1 MASHP
6 DPGFLEQR
14 LLAPASAV
22 GRSGL
27 ALNLNPALFA
37 RLAAGC
43 FRELNPCC
51 LIFPA
56 HRTFASSGQCFHI
69 MRPDSPNNDITLS
82 TRYILRDLL
91 LQLLLIFSG
100 KKLHFIYSD
109 LPFVP
114 NPFVLAQGKSPSDF
128 FQQDSAVLV
137 CSLMPAF

>member
-1 MASHP
+1 
-6 DPGFLEQR
+6 
-14 LLAPASAV
+14 
-22 GRSGL
+22 
-27 ALNLNPALFA
+27 
-37 RLAAGC
+37 
-43 FRELNPCC
+43 
-51 LIFPA
+51 
-56 HRTFASSGQCFHI
+56 

-114 NPFVLAQGKSPSDF
+114 NPSILAQGKSPSDF

-137 CSLMPAF
+137 CSLMPAFYNGVKKKKENDGFSICRPRWAISTERRVMFCCRGNRWDQTLHKD